1 MPAILRPSSIMSP
14 LRSSKPAADINGF
27 FQIVGQALAEFIKTE
42 GAPEGTV
49 PVYVET
55 FPKERLSEPD
65 TAFDVI
71 LFHVVTGEMAPT
83 SNDGAT
89 VPRSPM
95 LRNVTK
101 IPTQAGYNLAQYGW
115 WENYTVE
122 FEVWSKTNSVAN
134 SLAVWFH
141 RFLIRYAYY
150 YKFFEAFGVQQFK
163 FAGRQEDK
171 SDTKENQELQIR
183 PLRYSF
189 RLEFLDTFT
198 ERQLTDLTL
207 NFKIKRDVQTV
218 ELDLAQQHQAEPN
231 VSDLLCPTLCNV
243 QTNR

>member
-1 MPAILRPSSIMSP
+1 MSAILRPSSIMPP

-27 FQIVGQALAEFIKTE
+27 FQIVGQALAEYIKTE
-42 GAPEGTV
+42 GAPEGTA
-49 PVYVET
+49 PRYEET

-71 LFHVVTGEMAPT
+71 LFHVVTGEMAAT

-89 VPRSPM
+89 VPRAPT

-101 IPTQAGYNLAQYGW
+101 MPSQAGYNQVQYGW

-122 FEVWSKTNSVAN
+122 FEVWSKSNSVAN
-134 SLAVWFH
+134 TLATWFH

-150 YKFFEAFGVQQFK
+150 YKFFEAFGVQQLK
-163 FAGRQEDK
+163 FVGRQADK
-171 SDTKENQELQIR
+171 ADTKENQELQIR
-183 PLRYSF
+183 SLRYSF

-198 ERQLTDLTL
+198 ERQITDLTL

-218 ELDLAQQHQAEPN
+218 ELNTA
-231 VSDLLCPTLCNV
+231 STLSNPV
-243 QTNR
+243 

>member
-1 MPAILRPSSIMSP
+1 MSAITRPSSILPP

-27 FQIVGQALAEFIKTE
+27 FQIVGQALVEFIKTE

-71 LFHVVTGEMAPT
+71 LFHVVSGEMAPT

-95 LRNVTK
+95 LRNVAR
-101 IPTQAGYNLAQYGW
+101 IPSQAGYNLAQYGW

-122 FEVWSKTNSVAN
+122 FEVWSKSNSVAN

-171 SDTKENQELQIR
+171 SDEKENQELQIR
-183 PLRYSF
+183 RLRYSF

-207 NFKIKRDVQTV
+207 NFTIKRDVQTV
-218 ELDLAQQHQAEPN
+218 ELDLAQQHQAELQPFRPV
-231 VSDLLCPTLCNV
+231 VSNPV
-243 QTNR
+243 

>member
-1 MPAILRPSSIMSP
+1 MSAILRPSSILPP

-27 FQIVGQALAEFIKTE
+27 FQIVGQALAEYIKTE
-42 GAPEGTV
+42 GAPEGTA
-49 PVYVET
+49 PRYEET

-71 LFHVVTGEMAPT
+71 LFHVIAGEMAAT

-89 VPRSPM
+89 VPRAPT

-101 IPTQAGYNLAQYGW
+101 MPSQAGYNQVQYGW

-122 FEVWSKTNSVAN
+122 FEVWSKSNSVAN
-134 SLAVWFH
+134 TLATWFH

-163 FAGRQEDK
+163 FVGRQTDK
-171 SDTKENQELQIR
+171 ADTKENQELQIR

-218 ELDLAQQHQAEPN
+218 ELNTA
-231 VSDLLCPTLCNV
+231 STLSNPV
-243 QTNR
+243 

>member
-1 MPAILRPSSIMSP
+1 MPPILRPSSIPSP

-101 IPTQAGYNLAQYGW
+101 IPTQAGYSGAVRVV
-115 WENYTVE
+115 ENYTVE

-163 FAGRQEDK
+163 FVGRQADK

-207 NFKIKRDVQTV
+207 NFKIKRDIQTV
-218 ELDLAQQHQAEPN
+218 ELDLAQQHQAEAQRFRPA
-231 VSDLLCPTLCNV
+231 VSNPV
-243 QTNR
+243 

>member
-1 MPAILRPSSIMSP
+1 MPAILRPSSIPPP

-42 GAPEGTV
+42 GAPEGTA
-49 PVYVET
+49 PRYEET

-71 LFHVVTGEMAPT
+71 LFHVVTGEMAPI

-89 VPRSPM
+89 VPRSPT

-150 YKFFEAFGVQQFK
+150 YKFFEAFGIQQFK
-163 FAGRQEDK
+163 FVGRQADK

-218 ELDLAQQHQAEPN
+218 ELDLAQQHQAELQPFRPV
-231 VSDLLCPTLCNV
+231 VSNPV
-243 QTNR
+243 

>member
-1 MPAILRPSSIMSP
+1 M
-14 LRSSKPAADINGF
+14 
-27 FQIVGQALAEFIKTE
+27 
-42 GAPEGTV
+42 
-49 PVYVET
+49 
-55 FPKERLSEPD
+55 
-65 TAFDVI
+65 
-71 LFHVVTGEMAPT
+71 
-83 SNDGAT
+83 
-89 VPRSPM
+89 
-95 LRNVTK
+95 
-101 IPTQAGYNLAQYGW
+101 
-115 WENYTVE
+115 
-122 FEVWSKTNSVAN
+122 AN

-171 SDTKENQELQIR
+171 SDEKENQELQIR

-218 ELDLAQQHQAEPN
+218 ELDTLNNTTRNTN
-231 VSDLLCPTLCNV
+231 VSDFLCPTLCRL

>member
-1 MPAILRPSSIMSP
+1 MSAITRPSSIMPP

-71 LFHVVTGEMAPT
+71 LFHVVSGEMAPT

-95 LRNVTK
+95 LRNVTR
-101 IPTQAGYNLAQYGW
+101 IPSQAGYNLAQYGW

-122 FEVWSKTNSVAN
+122 FEVWSKSNSVAN

-150 YKFFEAFGVQQFK
+150 YKFFEASQPKGRREGRKRSNGAEVPEPARIWSGCD
-163 FAGRQEDK
+163 AG
-171 SDTKENQELQIR
+171 
-183 PLRYSF
+183 
-189 RLEFLDTFT
+189 
-198 ERQLTDLTL
+198 
-207 NFKIKRDVQTV
+207 
-218 ELDLAQQHQAEPN
+218 
-231 VSDLLCPTLCNV
+231 
-243 QTNR
+243 